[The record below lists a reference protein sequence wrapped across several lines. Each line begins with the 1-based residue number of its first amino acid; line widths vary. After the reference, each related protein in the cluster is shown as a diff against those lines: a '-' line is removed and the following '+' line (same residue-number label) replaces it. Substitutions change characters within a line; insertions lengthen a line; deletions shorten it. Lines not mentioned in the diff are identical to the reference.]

1 MPATHAAKIGL
12 INYALPADQLD
23 DAVYGMAERLA
34 GGAINAI
41 KWTKAAVNLGL
52 KQVANAVLDAAFNFE
67 AMSQATEDHKIATQA
82 FLNKETPKF
91 TGR

>member
-1 MPATHAAKIGL
+1 
-12 INYALPADQLD
+12 
-23 DAVYGMAERLA
+23 MAERLA
-34 GGAINAI
+34 GGAVNAI

-52 KQVANAVLDAAFNFE
+52 KQVANAVLDTAFNFE
-67 AMSQATEDHKIATQA
+67 AMSQMTADHKIATQA